1 MNRDDVVDSALDK
14 INGDRQD
21 EYGDVLNSFTTI
33 SIGWDTIVKSA
44 LGTHGCIT
52 PMHVGLM
59 MDWLKTSRLLVDIN
73 HTDSWVD
80 KVGYAA
86 LSAEVAD
93 RYMEPGELLDIRW
106 GTGRVSPDDT
116 LSDDWVDD
124 FAGRVSPDV
133 PPEGVVVEV
142 EIEEEPP
149 VWDGTIQDVETKKWV
164 NEATK
169 YAKEFAEREK
179 KYLAEKGV
187 LEVYKELLKIATLD
201 ELDAMAKY
209 TPKPRPMTR
218 KRLAAYL
225 EPGLNALFGTE
236 YEPYVGT
243 KTCQKID
250 GRNGKPC
257 GLPLVGRQ
265 KKFCSKHVPK
275 STKAAR
281 KAYGKRSKRQVNDQ
295 LS

>member
-73 HTDSWVD
+73 HADSWVD

-106 GTGRVSPDDT
+106 GTGRVSPD
-116 LSDDWVDD
+116 
-124 FAGRVSPDV
+124 V
-133 PPEGVVVEV
+133 PPEGVVVEEEIEE

-209 TPKPRPMTR
+209 IPEPRPMTR
-218 KRLAAYL
+218 KRFAAYL

-257 GLPLVGRQ
+257 GRPLVGRQ
-265 KKFCSKHVPK
+265 RKFCSKHVPK
-275 STKAAR
+275 STKVAR

>member
-73 HTDSWVD
+73 HADSWVD

-106 GTGRVSPDDT
+106 GTGRVSPD
-116 LSDDWVDD
+116 
-124 FAGRVSPDV
+124 V

-142 EIEEEPP
+142 EIDEEPP
-149 VWDGTIQDVETKKWV
+149 VWDGTIQDVETKKWI
-164 NEATK
+164 N
-169 YAKEFAEREK
+169 
-179 KYLAEKGV
+179 
-187 LEVYKELLKIATLD
+187 D
-201 ELDAMAKY
+201 
-209 TPKPRPMTR
+209 P
-218 KRLAAYL
+218 
-225 EPGLNALFGTE
+225 
-236 YEPYVGT
+236 YEP

-257 GLPLVGRQ
+257 GRPLVGRQ
-265 KKFCSKHVPK
+265 RKFCSKHVPK

>member
-1 MNRDDVVDSALDK
+1 MNREDLLDDAWSK
-14 INGDRQD
+14 INGDREK
-21 EYGDVLNSFTTI
+21 EYGDVYNSFTTI
-33 SIGWDTIVKSA
+33 SLGWDIITKNA
-44 LGTHGCIT
+44 LATHGCVS

-59 MDWLKTSRLLVDIN
+59 MDWLKTSRLLVNIN
-73 HTDSWVD
+73 HEDSWID
-80 KVGYAA
+80 KIGYSA

-93 RYMEPGELLDIRW
+93 QYN
-106 GTGRVSPDDT
+106 
-116 LSDDWVDD
+116 DWEEEEEDK
-124 FAGRVSPDV
+124 SLEEYLQEV
-133 PPEGVVVEV
+133 PPEGVEVEV
-142 EIEEEPP
+142 EVEEEPH
-149 VWDGTIQDVETKKWV
+149 VETNKWV

-201 ELDAMAKY
+201 DLDAMAKY
-209 TPKPRPMTR
+209 SPEPRPMTR

-225 EPGLNALFGTE
+225 EPGLNELFGTE

-275 STKAAR
+275 STKLAR

>member
-1 MNRDDVVDSALDK
+1 MNRDDLIDDALIK
-14 INGDRQD
+14 INGDRQE
-21 EYGDVLNSFTTI
+21 EYGDVYNSFTTI
-33 SIGWDTIVKSA
+33 SLGWDIITKNA
-44 LGTHGCIT
+44 LATHGCVS

-59 MDWLKTSRLLVDIN
+59 MDWLKTSRLLVNIN
-73 HTDSWVD
+73 HEASWID

-93 RYMEPGELLDIRW
+93 QYN
-106 GTGRVSPDDT
+106 
-116 LSDDWVDD
+116 DWEEEEEDK
-124 FAGRVSPDV
+124 SLEEYLQEV

-142 EIEEEPP
+142 EEEEEEEPP
-149 VWDGTIQDVETKKWV
+149 VWDGTIQDVETNKWV
-164 NEATK
+164 NEATN

-209 TPKPRPMTR
+209 IPEPRPMTR
-218 KRLAAYL
+218 KRFAAYL

-257 GLPLVGRQ
+257 GRPLVGRQ
-265 KKFCSKHVPK
+265 RKFCSKHVPK
-275 STKAAR
+275 STKVAR

>member
-106 GTGRVSPDDT
+106 GTGRVSPD
-116 LSDDWVDD
+116 
-124 FAGRVSPDV
+124 V

-142 EIEEEPP
+142 EIDEEPP
-149 VWDGTIQDVETKKWV
+149 VWDGTIQDVETKKWI
-164 NEATK
+164 N
-169 YAKEFAEREK
+169 
-179 KYLAEKGV
+179 
-187 LEVYKELLKIATLD
+187 D
-201 ELDAMAKY
+201 
-209 TPKPRPMTR
+209 P
-218 KRLAAYL
+218 
-225 EPGLNALFGTE
+225 
-236 YEPYVGT
+236 YEP

-257 GLPLVGRQ
+257 GRPLVGRQ
-265 KKFCSKHVPK
+265 RKFCSKHVPK

-281 KAYGKRSKRQVNDQ
+281 KAYGKRSKRQVNYQ

>member
-1 MNRDDVVDSALDK
+1 MNRDDIVDSALDK

-33 SIGWDTIVKSA
+33 SIGWDTIVKAA
-44 LGTHGCIT
+44 LGSHGCIT

-73 HTDSWVD
+73 HADSWVD

-106 GTGRVSPDDT
+106 GTGRVSPDAQPEEDKNGNNAVIAQNIQPKKEN
-116 LSDDWVDD
+116 SDDWV
-124 FAGRVSPDV
+124 
-133 PPEGVVVEV
+133 
-142 EIEEEPP
+142 
-149 VWDGTIQDVETKKWV
+149 QD
-164 NEATK
+164 
-169 YAKEFAEREK
+169 FAERMSKAGMTDEDV
-179 KYLAEKGV
+179 AEYISG
-187 LEVYKELLKIATLD
+187 EGTG
-201 ELDAMAKY
+201 
-209 TPKPRPMTR
+209 TNKPITR
-218 KRLAAYL
+218 AQLAAEL

-236 YEPYVGT
+236 YDPYVEP

-275 STKAAR
+275 STKVAR
-281 KAYGKRSKRQVNDQ
+281 KAYGERSKRQVNDQ

>member
-73 HTDSWVD
+73 HADSWVD

-86 LSAEVAD
+86 LSAEVAG
-93 RYMEPGELLDIRW
+93 RYSDI
-106 GTGRVSPDDT
+106 GRVSPD
-116 LSDDWVDD
+116 
-124 FAGRVSPDV
+124 AQ
-133 PPEGVVVEV
+133 PEEDKNGNNAVIANNIQPMRESK
-142 EIEEEPP
+142 
-149 VWDGTIQDVETKKWV
+149 TIS
-164 NEATK
+164 
-169 YAKEFAEREK
+169 R
-179 KYLAEKGV
+179 
-187 LEVYKELLKIATLD
+187 KELAT
-201 ELDAMAKY
+201 
-209 TPKPRPMTR
+209 
-218 KRLAAYL
+218 YL

-236 YEPYVGT
+236 YDPYVEP

-275 STKAAR
+275 STKLAR

>member
-73 HTDSWVD
+73 HADSWVD

-86 LSAEVAD
+86 LSAEVAG
-93 RYMEPGELLDIRW
+93 RYSDI
-106 GTGRVSPDDT
+106 GRVSPD
-116 LSDDWVDD
+116 
-124 FAGRVSPDV
+124 AQ
-133 PPEGVVVEV
+133 PEEDKNGNNAVIAQNIQPKRESK
-142 EIEEEPP
+142 
-149 VWDGTIQDVETKKWV
+149 TIS
-164 NEATK
+164 
-169 YAKEFAEREK
+169 R
-179 KYLAEKGV
+179 
-187 LEVYKELLKIATLD
+187 KELAT
-201 ELDAMAKY
+201 
-209 TPKPRPMTR
+209 
-218 KRLAAYL
+218 YL

-236 YEPYVGT
+236 YDLYNP

-257 GLPLVGRQ
+257 GRPLVGRQ

-275 STKAAR
+275 STKLAR

>member
-73 HTDSWVD
+73 HRDSWVD

-106 GTGRVSPDDT
+106 GTGRVSPD
-116 LSDDWVDD
+116 
-124 FAGRVSPDV
+124 V

-142 EIEEEPP
+142 EIDEEPP
-149 VWDGTIQDVETKKWV
+149 VWDGTIQDVETKKWI
-164 NEATK
+164 N
-169 YAKEFAEREK
+169 
-179 KYLAEKGV
+179 
-187 LEVYKELLKIATLD
+187 D
-201 ELDAMAKY
+201 
-209 TPKPRPMTR
+209 P
-218 KRLAAYL
+218 
-225 EPGLNALFGTE
+225 
-236 YEPYVGT
+236 YEP

-257 GLPLVGRQ
+257 GRPLVGRQ
-265 KKFCSKHVPK
+265 RKFCSKHVPK

-281 KAYGKRSKRQVNDQ
+281 KAYGKRSKRQVNYQ

>member
-73 HTDSWVD
+73 HADSWVD

-86 LSAEVAD
+86 LSAEVAG
-93 RYMEPGELLDIRW
+93 RYSDI
-106 GTGRVSPDDT
+106 GRVSPDDT

-124 FAGRVSPDV
+124 FAGRVSPDAQ
-133 PPEGVVVEV
+133 PEEDKNGNNAVIANNIQPIRERK
-142 EIEEEPP
+142 
-149 VWDGTIQDVETKKWV
+149 TIS
-164 NEATK
+164 
-169 YAKEFAEREK
+169 R
-179 KYLAEKGV
+179 
-187 LEVYKELLKIATLD
+187 KELAT
-201 ELDAMAKY
+201 
-209 TPKPRPMTR
+209 
-218 KRLAAYL
+218 YL

-236 YEPYVGT
+236 YDLYNP

-257 GLPLVGRQ
+257 GRPLVGRQ

-275 STKAAR
+275 STKLAR

>member
-1 MNRDDVVDSALDK
+1 MNREDLIDDAWSK
-14 INGDRQD
+14 INGDREK
-21 EYGDVLNSFTTI
+21 EYGDVYNSFTTI
-33 SIGWDTIVKSA
+33 SLGWDIITKNA
-44 LGTHGCIT
+44 LATHGCVS

-59 MDWLKTSRLLVDIN
+59 MDWLKTSRLLVNIN
-73 HTDSWVD
+73 HEDSWID
-80 KVGYAA
+80 KIGYSA

-93 RYMEPGELLDIRW
+93 QYNDWEEEEEDKSLEELLQE
-106 GTGRVSPDDT
+106 
-116 LSDDWVDD
+116 
-124 FAGRVSPDV
+124 V

-142 EIEEEPP
+142 ELDEEE
-149 VWDGTIQDVETKKWV
+149 
-164 NEATK
+164 

-209 TPKPRPMTR
+209 IPEPRPMTR
-218 KRLAAYL
+218 KRFAAYL

>member
-1 MNRDDVVDSALDK
+1 MTVNRDDLIDDALIK
-14 INGDRQD
+14 INGDRQE
-21 EYGDVLNSFTTI
+21 EYGDVYNSFTTI
-33 SIGWDTIVKSA
+33 SLGWDIITKNA
-44 LGTHGCIT
+44 LATHGCVS

-59 MDWLKTSRLLVDIN
+59 MDWLKTSRLLVNIN
-73 HTDSWVD
+73 HEDSWID

-93 RYMEPGELLDIRW
+93 QYNDRAEEALEVP
-106 GTGRVSPDDT
+106 
-116 LSDDWVDD
+116 
-124 FAGRVSPDV
+124 PDV

-201 ELDAMAKY
+201 DLDAMAKY
-209 TPKPRPMTR
+209 SPEPRPMTR

-225 EPGLNALFGTE
+225 EPGLNELFGTE

>member
-1 MNRDDVVDSALDK
+1 MNREDLIDDAWSK
-14 INGDRQD
+14 INGDREK
-21 EYGDVLNSFTTI
+21 EYGDVYNSFTTI
-33 SIGWDTIVKSA
+33 SLGWDIITKNA
-44 LGTHGCIT
+44 LATHGCVS

-59 MDWLKTSRLLVDIN
+59 MDWLKTSRLLVNIN
-73 HTDSWVD
+73 HEDSWID
-80 KVGYAA
+80 KIGYSA

-93 RYMEPGELLDIRW
+93 QYN
-106 GTGRVSPDDT
+106 
-116 LSDDWVDD
+116 DWEEEEEEK
-124 FAGRVSPDV
+124 SLEEYLQEV

-142 EIEEEPP
+142 ELDEEE
-149 VWDGTIQDVETKKWV
+149 
-164 NEATK
+164 

-209 TPKPRPMTR
+209 IPEPRPMTR

>member
-73 HTDSWVD
+73 HADSWVD

-86 LSAEVAD
+86 LSAEVAG
-93 RYMEPGELLDIRW
+93 RYSDI
-106 GTGRVSPDDT
+106 GRVSPD
-116 LSDDWVDD
+116 
-124 FAGRVSPDV
+124 AQ
-133 PPEGVVVEV
+133 PEEDKNGNNAVIANNIQPMRESK
-142 EIEEEPP
+142 
-149 VWDGTIQDVETKKWV
+149 TIS
-164 NEATK
+164 
-169 YAKEFAEREK
+169 R
-179 KYLAEKGV
+179 
-187 LEVYKELLKIATLD
+187 KELAT
-201 ELDAMAKY
+201 
-209 TPKPRPMTR
+209 
-218 KRLAAYL
+218 YL
-225 EPGLNALFGTE
+225 EPGLNELFGTE
-236 YEPYVGT
+236 YEPYVEP

-275 STKAAR
+275 STKLAR
-281 KAYGKRSKRQVNDQ
+281 KAYGERSKRQVNDQ

>member
-1 MNRDDVVDSALDK
+1 MNRDDLIDDALIK
-14 INGDRQD
+14 INGDRQE
-21 EYGDVLNSFTTI
+21 EYGDVYNSFTTI
-33 SIGWDTIVKSA
+33 SLGWDIITKNA
-44 LGTHGCIT
+44 LATHGCVS

-59 MDWLKTSRLLVDIN
+59 MDWLKTSRLLVNIN
-73 HTDSWVD
+73 HEDSWID
-80 KVGYAA
+80 KIGYSA

-93 RYMEPGELLDIRW
+93 EYNDRVEEVGEDEDKSLEELLQE
-106 GTGRVSPDDT
+106 
-116 LSDDWVDD
+116 
-124 FAGRVSPDV
+124 V

-142 EIEEEPP
+142 ELDEEE
-149 VWDGTIQDVETKKWV
+149 
-164 NEATK
+164 

-209 TPKPRPMTR
+209 IPEPRPMTR
-218 KRLAAYL
+218 KRLATYL

-257 GLPLVGRQ
+257 GRPLVGRQ

-275 STKAAR
+275 STKASR
-281 KAYGKRSKRQVNDQ
+281 KAYGKRSKRQVNNQ
-295 LS
+295 LL

>member
-73 HTDSWVD
+73 HADSWVD

-93 RYMEPGELLDIRW
+93 RYMEPGELLDAMTRI
-106 GTGRVSPDDT
+106 GRVSPD
-116 LSDDWVDD
+116 
-124 FAGRVSPDV
+124 AQ
-133 PPEGVVVEV
+133 PEEDKNGNNAVIAQNIQPISERK
-142 EIEEEPP
+142 
-149 VWDGTIQDVETKKWV
+149 TIS
-164 NEATK
+164 
-169 YAKEFAEREK
+169 R
-179 KYLAEKGV
+179 
-187 LEVYKELLKIATLD
+187 KEL
-201 ELDAMAKY
+201 
-209 TPKPRPMTR
+209 
-218 KRLAAYL
+218 AAEL

-275 STKAAR
+275 STKLAR

>member
-73 HTDSWVD
+73 HADSWVD

-93 RYMEPGELLDIRW
+93 RYSDI
-106 GTGRVSPDDT
+106 GRVSPD
-116 LSDDWVDD
+116 
-124 FAGRVSPDV
+124 AQ
-133 PPEGVVVEV
+133 PEEDKNGNNAVIANNIQPIRESK
-142 EIEEEPP
+142 
-149 VWDGTIQDVETKKWV
+149 TIS
-164 NEATK
+164 
-169 YAKEFAEREK
+169 R
-179 KYLAEKGV
+179 
-187 LEVYKELLKIATLD
+187 KELAT
-201 ELDAMAKY
+201 
-209 TPKPRPMTR
+209 
-218 KRLAAYL
+218 YL

-275 STKAAR
+275 STKLAR

>member
-106 GTGRVSPDDT
+106 GTGRVSPD
-116 LSDDWVDD
+116 
-124 FAGRVSPDV
+124 AQ
-133 PPEGVVVEV
+133 PEGVVVEV
-142 EIEEEPP
+142 EIDEEESEPKP
-149 VWDGTIQDVETKKWV
+149 LT
-164 NEATK
+164 
-169 YAKEFAEREK
+169 R
-179 KYLAEKGV
+179 
-187 LEVYKELLKIATLD
+187 KEL
-201 ELDAMAKY
+201 
-209 TPKPRPMTR
+209 
-218 KRLAAYL
+218 AAAL

-236 YEPYVGT
+236 YDPYVEP

-275 STKAAR
+275 STKVAR

>member
-73 HTDSWVD
+73 HRDSWVD

-106 GTGRVSPDDT
+106 GTGRVSPD
-116 LSDDWVDD
+116 
-124 FAGRVSPDV
+124 V

-142 EIEEEPP
+142 EIDEEPP
-149 VWDGTIQDVETKKWV
+149 VWDGTIQDVETKKWI
-164 NEATK
+164 N
-169 YAKEFAEREK
+169 
-179 KYLAEKGV
+179 
-187 LEVYKELLKIATLD
+187 D
-201 ELDAMAKY
+201 
-209 TPKPRPMTR
+209 P
-218 KRLAAYL
+218 
-225 EPGLNALFGTE
+225 
-236 YEPYVGT
+236 YEP

>member
-1 MNRDDVVDSALDK
+1 MNREDLLDDAWSK
-14 INGDRQD
+14 INGDREE
-21 EYGDVLNSFTTI
+21 EYGDVYNSFTTI
-33 SIGWDTIVKSA
+33 SLGWDIITKNA
-44 LGTHGCIT
+44 LATHGCVS

-59 MDWLKTSRLLVDIN
+59 MDWLKTSRLLVNIN
-73 HTDSWVD
+73 HEDSWID
-80 KVGYAA
+80 KIGYSA

-93 RYMEPGELLDIRW
+93 EYND
-106 GTGRVSPDDT
+106 RVEEVEEEEDKS
-116 LSDDWVDD
+116 LEEYLQE
-124 FAGRVSPDV
+124 V

-142 EIEEEPP
+142 EIEEEPH
-149 VWDGTIQDVETKKWV
+149 VETKKWV

-201 ELDAMAKY
+201 DLDAMAKY
-209 TPKPRPMTR
+209 SPEPRPMTR

-225 EPGLNALFGTE
+225 EPGLNELFGTE
-236 YEPYVGT
+236 YDPYVEP

-275 STKAAR
+275 STKVAR

>member
-73 HTDSWVD
+73 HADSWVD

-86 LSAEVAD
+86 LSAEVAG
-93 RYMEPGELLDIRW
+93 RYSDI
-106 GTGRVSPDDT
+106 GRVSPD
-116 LSDDWVDD
+116 
-124 FAGRVSPDV
+124 AQ
-133 PPEGVVVEV
+133 PEEDKNGNNAVIANNIQPMRERK
-142 EIEEEPP
+142 
-149 VWDGTIQDVETKKWV
+149 TISR
-164 NEATK
+164 
-169 YAKEFAEREK
+169 AE
-179 KYLAEKGV
+179 
-187 LEVYKELLKIATLD
+187 
-201 ELDAMAKY
+201 
-209 TPKPRPMTR
+209 
-218 KRLAAYL
+218 LAAEL
-225 EPGLNALFGTE
+225 EPGLNELFGTE
-236 YEPYVGT
+236 YEPYVEP

-275 STKAAR
+275 STKLAR
-281 KAYGKRSKRQVNDQ
+281 KAYGERSKRQVNDQ

>member
-73 HTDSWVD
+73 HADSWVD

-93 RYMEPGELLDIRW
+93 RYSDI
-106 GTGRVSPDDT
+106 GRVSPD
-116 LSDDWVDD
+116 
-124 FAGRVSPDV
+124 AQ
-133 PPEGVVVEV
+133 PEEDKNGNNAVIAQNIQPISERK
-142 EIEEEPP
+142 
-149 VWDGTIQDVETKKWV
+149 TIS
-164 NEATK
+164 
-169 YAKEFAEREK
+169 R
-179 KYLAEKGV
+179 
-187 LEVYKELLKIATLD
+187 KEL
-201 ELDAMAKY
+201 
-209 TPKPRPMTR
+209 
-218 KRLAAYL
+218 AAEL

-281 KAYGKRSKRQVNDQ
+281 KAYGKRSKRQVNNQ
-295 LS
+295 LL

>member
-1 MNRDDVVDSALDK
+1 MTVNRDDLIDDALIK
-14 INGDRQD
+14 INGDRQE
-21 EYGDVLNSFTTI
+21 EYGDVYNSFTTI
-33 SIGWDTIVKSA
+33 SLGWDIITKNA
-44 LGTHGCIT
+44 LATHGCVS

-59 MDWLKTSRLLVDIN
+59 MDWLKTSRLLVNIN
-73 HTDSWVD
+73 HEDSWID
-80 KVGYAA
+80 KIGYSA

-93 RYMEPGELLDIRW
+93 QYN
-106 GTGRVSPDDT
+106 
-116 LSDDWVDD
+116 DWEEEALEVP
-124 FAGRVSPDV
+124 PDV

-142 EIEEEPP
+142 EIEEEESEPKP
-149 VWDGTIQDVETKKWV
+149 LT
-164 NEATK
+164 
-169 YAKEFAEREK
+169 R
-179 KYLAEKGV
+179 
-187 LEVYKELLKIATLD
+187 KEL
-201 ELDAMAKY
+201 
-209 TPKPRPMTR
+209 
-218 KRLAAYL
+218 AAAL

>member
-73 HTDSWVD
+73 HADSWVD

-86 LSAEVAD
+86 LSAEVAG
-93 RYMEPGELLDIRW
+93 RYSDI
-106 GTGRVSPDDT
+106 GRVSPD
-116 LSDDWVDD
+116 
-124 FAGRVSPDV
+124 AQ
-133 PPEGVVVEV
+133 PEEDKNGNNAVIANNIQPIRESK
-142 EIEEEPP
+142 
-149 VWDGTIQDVETKKWV
+149 TIS
-164 NEATK
+164 
-169 YAKEFAEREK
+169 R
-179 KYLAEKGV
+179 
-187 LEVYKELLKIATLD
+187 KELAT
-201 ELDAMAKY
+201 
-209 TPKPRPMTR
+209 
-218 KRLAAYL
+218 YL

-275 STKAAR
+275 STKLAR

>member
-73 HTDSWVD
+73 HADSWVD

-106 GTGRVSPDDT
+106 GTGRVSPD
-116 LSDDWVDD
+116 
-124 FAGRVSPDV
+124 V

-142 EIEEEPP
+142 EIDEEPP
-149 VWDGTIQDVETKKWV
+149 VWDGTIQDVETKKWI
-164 NEATK
+164 N
-169 YAKEFAEREK
+169 
-179 KYLAEKGV
+179 
-187 LEVYKELLKIATLD
+187 D
-201 ELDAMAKY
+201 
-209 TPKPRPMTR
+209 P
-218 KRLAAYL
+218 
-225 EPGLNALFGTE
+225 
-236 YEPYVGT
+236 YEP

-257 GLPLVGRQ
+257 GRPLVGRQ
-265 KKFCSKHVPK
+265 RKFCSKHVPK
-275 STKAAR
+275 STKLAR

>member
-1 MNRDDVVDSALDK
+1 MNREDLLDDAWSK
-14 INGDRQD
+14 INGDREE
-21 EYGDVLNSFTTI
+21 EYGDVYNSFTTI
-33 SIGWDTIVKSA
+33 SLGWDIITKNA
-44 LGTHGCIT
+44 LATHGCVS

-59 MDWLKTSRLLVDIN
+59 MDWLKTSRLLVNIN
-73 HTDSWVD
+73 HEDSWID
-80 KVGYAA
+80 KIGYSA

-93 RYMEPGELLDIRW
+93 EYNDRVEEVGEEEEKSLEEYLQE
-106 GTGRVSPDDT
+106 
-116 LSDDWVDD
+116 
-124 FAGRVSPDV
+124 V

-142 EIEEEPP
+142 ELDEEE
-149 VWDGTIQDVETKKWV
+149 
-164 NEATK
+164 

-209 TPKPRPMTR
+209 IPEPRPMTR
-218 KRLAAYL
+218 KRLATYL
-225 EPGLNALFGTE
+225 EPGLNELFGTE

-257 GLPLVGRQ
+257 GRPLVGRQ